1 MNQCELPILQ
11 DPGNYIQQY
20 IDDFDNS

>member
-1 MNQCELPILQ
+1 MNQCDLSILQ

-20 IDDFDNS
+20 IEDVDNS